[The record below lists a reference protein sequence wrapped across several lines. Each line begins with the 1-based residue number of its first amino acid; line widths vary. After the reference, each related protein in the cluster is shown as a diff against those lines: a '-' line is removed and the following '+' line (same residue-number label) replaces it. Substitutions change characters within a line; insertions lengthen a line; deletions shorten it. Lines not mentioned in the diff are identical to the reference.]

1 MALPE
6 PRIKK
11 PRGPGKRFVK
21 GQSGNPAGKPT
32 RHTQLQQYLSRAMKI
47 VGCTD
52 EELLAGAIRL
62 AQDGDSPTIRLLL
75 ELRYNKTKAIMPG
88 YKVEVARDADVGVKA
103 EAIAASMLDGE
114 IPADIAQAMLSV
126 LESTARL
133 SEFADLVRDVD
144 AGSSVDDRIRL
155 LFSNGERR

>member
-1 MALPE
+1 MAE
-6 PRIKK
+6 VKVKK

-32 RHTQLQQYLSRAMKI
+32 RHSQLQQYLSKAMKI
-47 VGCTD
+47 VGVSD
-52 EELLAGAIRL
+52 EELIAGAIRL
-62 AQDGDSPTIRLLL
+62 AQGGDSPTIRLLL
-75 ELRYNKTKAIMPG
+75 ELRYNKTKPVMPG
-88 YKVEVARDADVGVKA
+88 YKVEVDRAADVGVKA
-103 EAIAASMLDGE
+103 EAISTSMLDGE

-133 SEFADLVRDVD
+133 SEFSELVREADNS
-144 AGSSVDDRIRL
+144 GSLDDRIRL